1 MMPLHRPVIER
12 VVTQHAEDAAVLR
25 ATRATLV
32 RSPHVELHRLAR
44 HDERLYAHLDGLQVA
59 GDEGHRI
66 AQTAL
71 ESPGVGEIFV
81 VAATAIERQDRAQVD
96 RLLALVGVVPD
107 AERALAS
114 ACGWVSPASLRG
126 LIAELLAS
134 SDATQRWLGIA
145 ACALH
150 RVDPGAVLA
159 LAIEHPSDLL
169 RARALQAAGE
179 LGRVDLLEACLSRM
193 DEGDAACR
201 YRAAASALL
210 LGGGMRAAR
219 ALQTLAQEPGPFS
232 RQALQLLLLHA
243 DLAQARALVRELIAR
258 QAPPRLV
265 IEATGWAGDVQAV
278 PWLIQQMADPL
289 HARVAGEAFTLLT
302 GADLARLDLEGP
314 APEMVEGGPTEDAD
328 DDNIDLDPD
337 ESLPWPAVARVQAW
351 WEAHRSRLP
360 AGTRCFMGGAADEA
374 HCQGVLREGA
384 QRQRAIAALLLRLM
398 RPESVLF
405 NVAAPAPRQQ
415 RLLGLPVKVS

>member
-12 VVTQHAEDAAVLR
+12 VVTQHAEDAADLR

-59 GDEGHRI
+59 GDEGYRI

-114 ACGWVSPASLRG
+114 ACGWVAPTSLRG

-134 SDATQRWLGIA
+134 SDATQRRLGIA

-150 RVDPGAVLA
+150 RVDPGAVLSP
-159 LAIEHPSDLL
+159 LIEQSSDLL

-179 LGRVDLLEACLSRM
+179 LGRVDLLEACLSRI
-193 DEGDAACR
+193 C
-201 YRAAASALL
+201 LL
-210 LGGGMRAAR
+210 Y
-219 ALQTLAQEPGPFS
+219 TSPS
-232 RQALQLLLLHA
+232 
-243 DLAQARALVRELIAR
+243 
-258 QAPPRLV
+258 PR
-265 IEATGWAGDVQAV
+265 D
-278 PWLIQQMADPL
+278 
-289 HARVAGEAFTLLT
+289 
-302 GADLARLDLEGP
+302 
-314 APEMVEGGPTEDAD
+314 
-328 DDNIDLDPD
+328 
-337 ESLPWPAVARVQAW
+337 
-351 WEAHRSRLP
+351 
-360 AGTRCFMGGAADEA
+360 
-374 HCQGVLREGA
+374 
-384 QRQRAIAALLLRLM
+384 
-398 RPESVLF
+398 
-405 NVAAPAPRQQ
+405 
-415 RLLGLPVKVS
+415 